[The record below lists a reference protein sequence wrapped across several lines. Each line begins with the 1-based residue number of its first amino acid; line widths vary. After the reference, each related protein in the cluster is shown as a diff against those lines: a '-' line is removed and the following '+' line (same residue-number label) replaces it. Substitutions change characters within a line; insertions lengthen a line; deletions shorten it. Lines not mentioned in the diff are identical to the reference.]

1 MASIRYLLF
10 LFMVILADQAL
21 GQQPPTV
28 VVTKLSVAGY
38 PLLAR
43 QARQQGDVTARV
55 SLDKNGQV
63 VELDEINGPA
73 LLRDAIRVVKDWRF
87 VVPDGSPVTIP
98 MTFRF
103 RLVGEERESA
113 RTELS
118 AELPGLVVITT
129 NPTSEKPSPDVFK
142 RKK

>member
-1 MASIRYLLF
+1 MYVKAIYHSLSAQVYIKRLVGAAKMASIRYLLF

-43 QARQQGDVTARV
+43 QSRQQGDVTARV

-87 VVPDGSPVTIP
+87 V
-98 MTFRF
+98 
-103 RLVGEERESA
+103 
-113 RTELS
+113 
-118 AELPGLVVITT
+118 
-129 NPTSEKPSPDVFK
+129 
-142 RKK
+142 